1 MSPQQPDAQ
10 RIDSGTNTTRRRA
23 LVALATGVAALAA
36 ALPLAR
42 RLTARLRTSE
52 HRALPPDPEPVDPTL
67 LRRMATFAGALFGH
81 RLDERDTRDLAGDLA
96 LLVQRD
102 GGWRAE
108 FAESADYLDRLAR
121 TTGARA
127 FADASDGVRD
137 AIVDD
142 IMRPSIASRRSR
154 VLATVSRNERV
165 RRRMRAEL
173 VERLA
178 TAYAASAPA
187 WRRRGYTRIPG
198 QSGDPLE
205 YTRAGTAAE
214 C

>member
-1 MSPQQPDAQ
+1 MSPQQPEPQ
-10 RIDSGTNTTRRRA
+10 RIDSDTHTTRRRA
-23 LVALATGVAALAA
+23 LVVLATGAAALAA
-36 ALPLAR
+36 AFPLAR
-42 RLTARLRTSE
+42 RLTAGLRTGE
-52 HRALPPDPEPVDPTL
+52 HRVLPPDPAPVDPTL
-67 LRRMATFAGALFGH
+67 LQRMATFAGALFGH
-81 RLDERDTRDLAGDLA
+81 RLNERDTRDLASDLA

-108 FAESADYLDRLAR
+108 FAETADYLDRLAR
-121 TTGARA
+121 AAGARD
-127 FADASDGVRD
+127 FADASDGARD

-142 IMRPSIASRRSR
+142 IMRPSITSKRSR

-165 RRRMRAEL
+165 RRRMRTEL

-198 QSGDPLE
+198 QSGDPHE
-205 YTRAGTAAE
+205 YTRAGTAAA